1 MDRRA
6 WRTTVRPRGCKESG
20 TTEQLTL
27 ALPQVTEPCR
37 CPTVCDPTDCSSPG
51 CSVHADSTGKNT
63 GVGFHALLQGIFPTQ
78 RLNLHCRWILFF
90 FLQVDSLLS
99 EPPGKPKNTGVGS
112 LSLLQ
117 GVFLTQKSNQGLP
130 HCRWILYQLSHE
142 GNPRILEWVAYPFPS
157 KSS

>member
-63 GVGFHALLQGIFPTQ
+63 GVGFHALLQDLPHPGTEPGSSA
-78 RLNLHCRWILFF
+78 
-90 FLQVDSLLS
+90 LQVDPLPS

-130 HCRWILYQLSHE
+130 HCRQILYQLSYQ
-142 GNPRILEWVAYPFPS
+142 G
-157 KSS
+157 SSQKKRLRS